1 MRSAAVF
8 STNLRIPGSRPFGR
22 AGTLRRRDAE
32 PRRRSVRAR
41 AASHGK
47 SLRGI
52 RSNHAHRLVAPRI
65 RPARKTT
72 VLGFA
77 AMVLH

>member
-8 STNLRIPGSRPFGR
+8 STNLRIPGSRPLGR
-22 AGTLRRRDAE
+22 AGTLRRRDVD
-32 PRRRSVRAR
+32 PRRRNLRAR
-41 AASHGK
+41 AAPHGK
-47 SLRGI
+47 LCGI
-52 RSNHAHRLVAPRI
+52 RSKHVRRHVAPRI